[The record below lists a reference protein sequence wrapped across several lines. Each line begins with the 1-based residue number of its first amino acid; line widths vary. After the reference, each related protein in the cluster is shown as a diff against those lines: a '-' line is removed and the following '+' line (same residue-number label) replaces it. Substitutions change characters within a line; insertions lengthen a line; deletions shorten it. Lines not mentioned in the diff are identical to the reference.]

1 MSFLPVK
8 EQMELIRR
16 GVDELIPEQDLIQKL
31 EQSRETDTPLTIKL
45 GCDPSRPDLHIG
57 HGVVLRKL
65 RHFQDLGH
73 TAVLVIGDFT
83 AMIGDPSGRNK
94 TRPQL
99 TLEEA
104 RSNAVSYVDQSK
116 VILDINSLII
126 KYNSDWLNK
135 MNFNEV
141 VKLASSYTVARM
153 LERDDFTKRFQAE
166 VPISIHEFLYPL
178 AQAQDSVE
186 LNADVELGGTDQKF
200 NLLVGRDL
208 QKDNGQVPQCIITTP
223 LLEGTDGVEK
233 MSKSYGNDIGLQDP
247 PEEMYWK
254 ILSISDDDIEKWF
267 VLGADADDA
276 VMETVR
282 KRLNDPSVNPMEV
295 KRDLARAVVALY
307 YDNKIAQ
314 QAEQHFNTV
323 VVNKGVPDEIPEFKL
338 QNEDLIVNVIFGS
351 GLLKS
356 KGEARRMIK
365 QSAVKL
371 DGVIVDD
378 IQATISPI
386 GEQILKVGKRRFLKV
401 IEWPENFMDFS
412 LERSFFLYPV

>member
-1 MSFLPVK
+1 MSYLPVK

-31 EQSRETDTPLTIKL
+31 EQSRETDSPLTIKL

-104 RSNAVSYVDQSK
+104 RSNAESYVKQSK

-166 VPISIHEFLYPL
+166 VPISIHELLYPL

-233 MSKSYGNDIGLQDP
+233 MSKSYSNDIGLQDP
-247 PEEMYWK
+247 PEEMYGK

-282 KRLNDPSVNPMEV
+282 KRLNDPSMNPMEV

-307 YDNKIAQ
+307 YDNIIAQ

-378 IQATISPI
+378 IQATISPK

-401 IEWPENFMDFS
+401 IE
-412 LERSFFLYPV
+412 